1 LYSMSSQ
8 TVQSTART
16 LPPAALVARWVV
28 RIAGLVQIVLGLLFW
43 TGNAVTLVPIHILVG
58 LLLVISLWTLAF
70 FAARAGVQPGFV
82 IVVVL
87 WGLLLPVFGLN
98 QDRLLTGNAHW
109 VISVLHLL
117 VGLAAIGQGEGL
129 AARMIQPRR

>member
-1 LYSMSSQ
+1 MSSQ

-16 LPPAALVARWVV
+16 LPVPALVARWLV
-28 RIAGLVQIVLGLLFW
+28 RIAGLVQIVLGTLFW
-43 TGNAVTLVPIHILVG
+43 TGTAVTLIPVHILVG
-58 LLLVISLWTLAF
+58 LLLVLGLWTLAF

-87 WGLLLPVFGLN
+87 WGLLLPIFGLY
-98 QDRLLTGNAHW
+98 QDRLLTGDAHW
-109 VISVLHLL
+109 VIRVLHLL

-129 AARMIQPRR
+129 AGRMIQARR